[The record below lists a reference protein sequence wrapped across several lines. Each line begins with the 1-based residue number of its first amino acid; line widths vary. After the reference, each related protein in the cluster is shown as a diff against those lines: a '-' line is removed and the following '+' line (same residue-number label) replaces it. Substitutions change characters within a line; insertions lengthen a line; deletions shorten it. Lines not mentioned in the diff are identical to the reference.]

1 MQRNSEVKKK
11 EGGIVMLQDE
21 IVLYIRENPVL
32 TAVIAG
38 TAVILLLLLVLIQV
52 TRTRREVHKICK
64 KIRKYFDVI
73 LTEDVPE
80 AAEAPKDT
88 EEGTQI
94 PVYQTSEERMEQ
106 GEDRE
111 TEDIKLL
118 MDVISEVF

>member
-1 MQRNSEVKKK
+1 M
-11 EGGIVMLQDE
+11 
-21 IVLYIRENPVL
+21 
-32 TAVIAG
+32 
-38 TAVILLLLLVLIQV
+38 
-52 TRTRREVHKICK
+52 
-64 KIRKYFDVI
+64 I

-80 AAEAPKDT
+80 AAEAPKDS

>member
-1 MQRNSEVKKK
+1 
-11 EGGIVMLQDE
+11 MLQDE

-52 TRTRREVHKICK
+52 TRTRREVCK

-80 AAEAPKDT
+80 AAEAPKDS